1 MTMTTMNVGLIGC
14 GNISAAYLGL
24 APVFKDIRF
33 VAVSDMNEDTALA
46 RAKEFGVKARTV
58 TDLLASRDIDIVV
71 NLTIPDAH
79 YDVTKRILDA
89 GKHAYTEKPLVLT
102 LKQGKSLADLAAA
115 KGLRIGSAPDT
126 FLGGAHQQARQI
138 IDAGGIGRVTSGT
151 AHFMGPGMEMWHPN
165 PDFFFKPG
173 GGPVLDMGPYYIT
186 NLVQLIGPVKR
197 VAALATSAQTERTIT
212 SQPRAGETIP
222 VQTPT
227 TIHALLEFENG
238 ATITLNVS
246 WDVKAHRHDNM
257 ELYGTQGSLFVPDP
271 NHFGGTLEQS
281 DASGAISAVD
291 VWDHPFGQANW
302 ELDGK
307 APRAN
312 YRTAGL
318 ADMAAAII
326 ADRPHRCGLDLAVH
340 VTDVMASILKSGET
354 GKFIDMTTTCERP
367 AALSPDEARALMV
380 APA

>member
-1 MTMTTMNVGLIGC
+1 MTILNVGLIGC
-14 GNISAAYLGL
+14 GNISTAYLTL
-24 APVFKDIRF
+24 APTYKNIRF
-33 VAVSDMNEDTALA
+33 VAISDMNEEVALA
-46 RAKEFGVKARTV
+46 KAKEFGLKARTV
-58 TDLLASRDIDIVV
+58 TDLLASNDIDIIV

-102 LKQGKSLADLAAA
+102 LKQAKSLADLAAS

-138 IDAGGIGRVTSGT
+138 IDDGGIGTVTSGT

-186 NLVQLIGPVKR
+186 NLVQLLGPVTR
-197 VAALATSAQTERTIT
+197 VAAMSNRAQKERTIT

-222 VQTPT
+222 VEVATN
-227 TIHALLEFENG
+227 IHALLQFESG
-238 ATITLNVS
+238 AIITLGTS
-246 WDVKAHRHDNM
+246 WDVKAHDHNNM
-257 ELYGTQGSLFVPDP
+257 ELYGTNGALFVPDP
-271 NHFGGTLEQS
+271 NHFGGVLRQAGPDGTVAEV
-281 DASGAISAVD
+281 AE
-291 VWDHPFGQANW
+291 WEHPFSVINW
-302 ELDGK
+302 DLQK
-307 APRAN
+307 AIPRAN

-326 ADRPHRCGLDLAVH
+326 DDRPHRCGLELAVH
-340 VTDVMASILKSGET
+340 VTDVMTSILKSGET
-354 GKFIDMTTTCERP
+354 GKFVDMTTTCARP
-367 AALSPDEARALMV
+367 EALGPDAARALLKDD
-380 APA
+380 A

>member
-1 MTMTTMNVGLIGC
+1 MTTMNVGLIGC
-14 GNISAAYLGL
+14 GNISTAYLTL
-24 APVFKDIRF
+24 APTYKNIRF
-33 VAVSDMNEDTALA
+33 VAISDMNEDVALA
-46 RAKEFGVKARTV
+46 KAKEFGLKARTV
-58 TDLLASRDIDIVV
+58 SDLLASDDIDIIV

-102 LKQGKSLADLAAA
+102 LKQAKSLADLSAA

-138 IDAGGIGRVTSGT
+138 IDDGGIGTVTSGT

-186 NLVQLIGPVKR
+186 NLVQLLGPVKR
-197 VAALATSAQTERTIT
+197 VAAISSAAQTSRTIT
-212 SQPRAGETIP
+212 SQPRAGESIP
-222 VQTPT
+222 VEVAT
-227 TIHALLEFENG
+227 TIHALLSFESG

-246 WDVKAHRHDNM
+246 WDVKKHRHANM
-257 ELYGTQGSLFVPDP
+257 ELYGAEGALFVPDP
-271 NHFGGTLEQS
+271 NHFGGVLEQA
-281 DASGAISAVD
+281 DAAGNVTEVP
-291 VWDHPFGQANW
+291 VWDHPFGKINW

-307 APRAN
+307 NPRAN

-318 ADMAAAII
+318 ADMAAGII
-326 ADRPHRCGLDLAVH
+326 DNRPHRCGLELAVH
-340 VTDVMASILKSGET
+340 VTDVMTSILKSGET
-354 GKFIDMTTTCERP
+354 GQFVDMTTTCERP
-367 AALSPDEARALMV
+367 AALGPDAARALLKED
-380 APA
+380 A

>member
-1 MTMTTMNVGLIGC
+1 MTILNVGLIGC
-14 GNISAAYLGL
+14 GNISAAYLTL
-24 APVFKDIRF
+24 APTFKNIRF
-33 VAVSDMNEDTALA
+33 VAVSDMNEEAALA
-46 RAKEFGVKARTV
+46 RGKEFGIKARTV
-58 TDLLASRDIDIVV
+58 SDLLAAEDIDIVV

-79 YDVTKRILDA
+79 YDVTKRILDS

-102 LKQGKSLADLAAA
+102 LKQAKSLADLAAA

-138 IDAGGIGRVTSGT
+138 IGDGGIGAVTSGT

-197 VAALATSAQTERTIT
+197 VAALSSSAQKERTIT
-212 SQPRAGETIP
+212 SEPRAGETIP

-227 TIHALLEFENG
+227 TIHALLSFENG

-246 WDVKAHRHDNM
+246 WDVKAHRHANM
-257 ELYGTQGSLFVPDP
+257 ELYGTEGTLFVPDP
-271 NHFGGTLEQS
+271 NHFGGALEQA
-281 DASGAISAVD
+281 DAEGTITTVP
-291 VWDHPFGQANW
+291 VWDHPFGRMNW
-302 ELDGK
+302 DLNKDT
-307 APRAN
+307 PCAN

-318 ADMAAAII
+318 ADMAAGIV
-326 ADRPHRCGLDLAVH
+326 DNRPHRCNLELAVH
-340 VTDVMASILKSGET
+340 VTDVMTSILKSGEM
-354 GKFIDMTTTCERP
+354 GQYVDMTTTCDRP
-367 AALSPDEARALMV
+367 AALGPDAARDLLKEDA
-380 APA
+380 